1 MPPMTSTTR
10 APPPFNPVY
19 NNPLYP
25 GGQPGYDNIYPG
37 QRAGF
42 NNIIPYNQ
50 TGRGLVPGYPQ
61 PGLGLDTG
69 GVLRPSPDLGL
80 GGHLGGHLGNHLGG
94 HLGGHLGQMERWGF
108 AYLSR
113 R

>member
-25 GGQPGYDNIYPG
+25 GGGQLGGVGGVGGGYDTMYTG
-37 QRAGF
+37 QNRAGF

-50 TGRGLVPGYPQ
+50 TRQIHNMPGKNNNNI
-61 PGLGLDTG
+61 
-69 GVLRPSPDLGL
+69 V
-80 GGHLGGHLGNHLGG
+80 
-94 HLGGHLGQMERWGF
+94 
-108 AYLSR
+108 
-113 R
+113 

>member
-1 MPPMTSTTR
+1 MTSTTR

-25 GGQPGYDNIYPG
+25 GGQPGYENMYPG

-50 TGRGLVPGYPQ
+50 TRQIHMPGR
-61 PGLGLDTG
+61 D
-69 GVLRPSPDLGL
+69 
-80 GGHLGGHLGNHLGG
+80 
-94 HLGGHLGQMERWGF
+94 
-108 AYLSR
+108 
-113 R
+113 